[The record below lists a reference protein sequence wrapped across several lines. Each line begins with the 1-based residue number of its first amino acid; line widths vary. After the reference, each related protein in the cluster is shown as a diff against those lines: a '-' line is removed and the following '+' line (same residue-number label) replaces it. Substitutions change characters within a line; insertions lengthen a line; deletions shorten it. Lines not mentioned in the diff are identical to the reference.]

1 MKVLHFME
9 DNGESILFQDDKAAL
24 EGAVKLLRNTSAQIS
39 HHRRRK
45 ILIKDLVEAWQED
58 IFQDATAEL
67 FGSGFELKM
76 KERAESIKLFDILI
90 MAGTAEQARDHT
102 LDLTHLLEN
111 QLFIIYPEKSL
122 TTPTQVIQFLGIE
135 VDSQSMELRVP
146 GQKLKKT

>member
-1 MKVLHFME
+1 ME

-45 ILIKDLVEAWQED
+45 ILIAVNLDIKDLVEAWQED

-76 KERAESIKLFDILI
+76 KEKAESIKLFDILI

-102 LDLTHLLEN
+102 LDLTHLFEN